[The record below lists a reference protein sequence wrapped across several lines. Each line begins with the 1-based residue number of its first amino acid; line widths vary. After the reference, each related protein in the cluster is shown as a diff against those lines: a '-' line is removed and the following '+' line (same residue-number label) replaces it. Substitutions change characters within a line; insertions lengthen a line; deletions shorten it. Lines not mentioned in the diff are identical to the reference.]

1 MTRIRQVIGEFVGS
15 LDVSRGVWYSNS
27 MSALRTFFQRP
38 YFKRPSMDHTVVDY
52 DLARSLYRND
62 NPDYNLGAGFV
73 KPIINLAVEYI
84 GLPGVS
90 SDDADTDKF
99 LGECLQR
106 WQVKIQEALRIT
118 IRDSKCFLRY
128 YQPSLTNK
136 LMTEDDRRFGMLKV
150 LLAEEVD
157 LTFNPTDPD
166 LVDRGVI
173 THWIEMDERTTEE
186 VVQGTAP
193 RMKVHEVLE
202 IIEPDEYR
210 FFDKTEAREL
220 VTWRTRNTWGFV
232 PIWPGYNEY
241 AEDLSGGMSD
251 IEPVLPFIQAFHE
264 VFTDVLAAHKY
275 HSIPKVK
282 FNIKSVERFLKNNWP
297 SLFDENTGQLKDGA
311 SVDWQGR
318 EIMFFEADED
328 AGFIEA
334 RSVLGDSKTLLA
346 FLIDCICI
354 AAETPRW
361 ALLAEEK
368 PINEQDASAM
378 PFQKKI
384 ARKRVEARDWL
395 VMLCK
400 MALVANGK
408 TPRTVTITWPTIRIL
423 DLVNKG
429 QAIQQIVLALDVA
442 VTHEWISDKTAIKI
456 LGSLFDEVSAPDV
469 EKAEA
474 KNNLVIT
481 PPVAP
486 TTPAPPASAKSTNG
500 SGSKSSA
507 KKALAT
513 TSASRS

>member
-1 MTRIRQVIGEFVGS
+1 MPRVRQWIGEFVGS
-15 LDVSRGVWYSNS
+15 LDVSRSLWFTNS
-27 MSALRTFFQRP
+27 VSALRTFFQRP
-38 YFKRPSMDHTVVDY
+38 YFKRPAMDQTTVDY
-52 DLARSLYRND
+52 DLARALYRND

-73 KPIINLAVEYI
+73 RPIINLAVEYI

-99 LGECLQR
+99 LGECLER
-106 WQVKIQEALRIT
+106 WHVKLQEALRII
-118 IRDSKCFLRY
+118 IRDSKCVIRY
-128 YQPSLTNK
+128 YQPNVTNK
-136 LMTEDDRRFGMLKV
+136 LMTEDDRRFGMVKV

-157 LTFNPTDPD
+157 LSFNPTDPD
-166 LVDRGVI
+166 LVDRAVV
-173 THWIEMDERTTEE
+173 THFIEFDERTTEE
-186 VVQGTAP
+186 VVIGTAP
-193 RMKVHEVLE
+193 RMKVHEILE
-202 IIEPDEYR
+202 IVTPDAYR
-210 FFDKTEAREL
+210 FFDKTVAKEL
-220 VTWRTRNTWGFV
+220 ESWRARNTWGFV
-232 PIWPGYNEY
+232 PFWPGYNEY
-241 AEDLSGGMSD
+241 AEDLSGGISD

-264 VFTDVLAAHKY
+264 VFTDVLAAHKH

-297 SLFDENTGQLKDGA
+297 SLFDETTGQLKKDA
-311 SVDWQGR
+311 TVDWQGR

-328 AGFIEA
+328 ASFIQA
-334 RSVLGDSKTLLA
+334 KPVLGDSKVLLA

-368 PINEQDASAM
+368 PINEQDATAM

-384 ARKRVEARDWL
+384 ARKRIEAREWL

-408 TPRTVTITWPTIRIL
+408 TPRTVTITWPTIRL
-423 DLVNKG
+423 ADLVDKG

-442 VTHEWISDKTAIKI
+442 VTHEWIADKTAIKI

-474 KNNLVIT
+474 KNNLVIE
-481 PPVAP
+481 PPTSPDTSTQDAP
-486 TTPAPPASAKSTNG
+486 TKSNG
-500 SGSKSSA
+500 TGSKSAA